1 MATSIE
7 DTQVPTETNAEADNA
22 EQEADP
28 AQ

>member
-7 DTQVPTETNAEADNA
+7 DTQVPSETNAEAANA

-28 AQ
+28 TQ